1 MKLKTSRLTFTVT
14 SHYDFK
20 MGRDPRPRPKE
31 RGRVPV
37 HYESV
42 VQKET
47 VSLHYDFKTGC
58 DPHSPFK
65 RMSISYY
72 DFSIKRDPL
81 FSFCSTTTTTTHW
94 DHSMTC
100 RPSATGKKR
109 KELRQRKWWEKE
121 VREWRKKITVSPF
134 SSYFRKARS
143 VSSGPCPSLLL
154 YGLLRG
160 FPPIFSRR
168 CLPSVT
174 LSIFGA
180 KFGGMTEQRNFLSL
194 FSGGEI

>member
-1 MKLKTSRLTFTVT
+1 MRLKTSRLTFTVT

-81 FSFCSTTTTTTHW
+81 FSFCSTTTTTGITP
-94 DHSMTC
+94 
-100 RPSATGKKR
+100 RPVGLRPQVKRERSYDRENEGKKKWGR
-109 KELRQRKWWEKE
+109 GEKNNRFPLFFVLSKGPVCQQR
-121 VREWRKKITVSPF
+121 SLPF
-134 SSYFRKARS
+134 SSS
-143 VSSGPCPSLLL
+143 VWAFE
-154 YGLLRG
+154 G
-160 FPPIFSRR
+160 FPPH
-168 CLPSVT
+168 
-174 LSIFGA
+174 
-180 KFGGMTEQRNFLSL
+180 FL
-194 FSGGEI
+194 